1 MKLKFVLRS
10 GDRETDL
17 VATTDSA
24 TTVGDL
30 AAHLAASDPHRSS
43 VLGRGGSEA
52 SMTLAL
58 VDQDLRALDPRA
70 TVAESG
76 LQSGMRV
83 TVSRAGEGFV
93 DRGRPAAVAVIRS
106 GPDAGQQVPLARG
119 TAYIG
124 RGRGCEVQL
133 HDESVSRRHAKLVI
147 SEVVEVVDLGSAN
160 GITAGGQQV
169 TRAHLKSGDVVRLGD
184 TELEV
189 HLQGD
194 GVLTRPGSGVLSGDA
209 GVVAFSRSPRVAPLY
224 AGQEFQVP
232 DLPERGRPTPMPLV
246 AMVVPLLM
254 GAVLFAIT
262 KSPFSIIF
270 MLMMPVMMAG
280 TYWEARRQQK
290 KDFAQAMEDFRED
303 LAILSARIR
312 TALDREGDVRR
323 GEHPSGEQCLT
334 AVRDRS
340 ALLWTRR
347 RDVPGYGELRL
358 GLGTRPSRSSIRMPM
373 VGRSKAEAWIEVS
386 EQLHGLEVVPDVPVV
401 ATPLADGAVGVC
413 GPRGGALGAARSL
426 ITQAT
431 ALHSPAELVV
441 CSFASGSSAA
451 DWDFLKWLPHTTSP
465 HSPIE
470 VGHLA
475 ASAPAC
481 SALADALEDL
491 AAAKGGAGGSG
502 VAGASGGSGGAASP
516 SAQESAVADR
526 PTVLV
531 LVESDAPI
539 DRSRLVAIAERG
551 HRHGVVVVWVAET
564 QTLLPAACHT
574 FLVVGDDLSSLAG
587 YVQVGEQVQ
596 PVAVDHVSAPEAM
609 AAARQLAPVV
619 DAGVPVDDASDLPR
633 AVSLLTLTGTDLA
646 SSEEAVVE
654 KWVESRSVLTGPY
667 APAVLPRKPGN
678 LRAVVGQSSQGTFSV
693 DIRSDGPHALVG
705 GTTGAGKS
713 ELLQAWI
720 LGMAAAH
727 SPQRVTFLL
736 VDYKGGSAFRDCV
749 KLPHTVGLVT
759 DLSPHLVRRALASLA
774 AELHHREHL
783 LARHKAKDL
792 VELERRGEVDA
803 PPSLI
808 IVVDEFAAL
817 VQEVPEFVDGVVN
830 VAQRGRS
837 LGLHLI
843 LATQRPAGVIKDN
856 LRANTN
862 LRMALRMADENDS
875 DDVLGSK
882 EAAFFDPALPGRAVS
897 KTGPG
902 RLVPFQTGYA
912 GGWTS
917 DVPPPPDMKVETLTF
932 GSGIEWEPAR
942 DDGADGDDTADL
954 GPTDIQRLVATLGR
968 AAKVAQLPKPR
979 KPWLPDMRPVY
990 DLATLPTQRR
1000 DDELVF
1006 GVADDPDRQAQP
1018 EIAFRPDK
1026 EGNMAVYGTSGS
1038 GKSVFLRTIAV
1049 AAGYTVR
1056 GGPCQVYGLDF
1067 GNRGLSMLEALP
1079 HVGSIVPGGDHERVT
1094 RLLRRLR
1101 ATIDERAARYSSVSA
1116 STITDYRRIA
1126 GRPEEP
1132 RVIVLIDG
1140 MTAFRQA
1147 YEVGGRFQWLD
1158 LLAGLAADGRP
1169 VGVHFIIASDQRTG
1183 LPTNLAAAVQGR
1195 LILRMSSSDDY
1206 SVFGVPGDV
1215 LTMASPPGR
1224 GLMAGQEVQVAV
1236 LGGST
1241 DVTVQA
1247 AAVVAF
1253 ADATRKAGVPEAP
1266 PIESLAE
1273 VIPLGDLP
1281 SESGGRPVIG
1291 VASSSLE
1298 PHGFDPK
1305 GTFIITGPSG
1315 SGRTTALA
1323 ATAAALHRFSSAS
1336 ELHLMTP
1343 RRQSE
1348 LLDLGVWAETAVGGE
1363 AATALATRL
1372 AADIEAGR
1380 ITRPVAVFVERVDDL
1395 APAGV
1400 ESALTALVKACVD
1413 NDQLVV
1419 AEGESGFFTT
1429 NYGLQS
1435 LLKTS
1440 RSGLALHPDGNEGLS
1455 VFKANLPALNRAE
1468 LPPGRGFVIEK
1479 GKFELIQIALP

>member
-30 AAHLAASDPHRSS
+30 AGHIAAADPHRSAA
-43 VLGRGGSEA
+43 LGVDQP
-52 SMTLAL
+52 MTLAL
-58 VDQDLRALDPRA
+58 VDQEMRGLDPRA
-70 TVAESG
+70 TLAESG

-83 TVSRAGEGFV
+83 TVTRAGEGFV
-93 DRGRPAAVAVIRS
+93 DRGRPAAVAYVRS
-106 GPDAGQQVPLARG
+106 GPDAGTQVPLARG
-119 TAYIG
+119 TAYVG
-124 RGRGCEVQL
+124 RGRGCEIQL
-133 HDESVSRRHAKLVI
+133 TDESVSRKHAKLVVQ
-147 SEVVEVVDLGSAN
+147 EVVEVVDLGSAN

-189 HLQGD
+189 VVHGD
-194 GVLTRPGSGVLSGDA
+194 GAVARPGSGVLSGDS
-209 GVVAFSRSPRVAPLY
+209 GTVAFSRSPRVAPRY
-224 AGQEFQVP
+224 VGEEFQVP
-232 DLPERGRPTPMPLV
+232 DLPERGKPNPMPLV

-254 GAVLFAIT
+254 GVVVFAIT

-270 MLMMPVMMAG
+270 MLMMPLMMAG
-280 TYWEARRQQK
+280 TYYEGRRQQR
-290 KDFAQAMEDFRED
+290 KDYDRAMVDFRED
-303 LAILSARIR
+303 LGILSDRIVA
-312 TALDREGDVRR
+312 ALDVEAQVRR
-323 GEHPSGEQCLT
+323 AEHPSGLDALA

-347 RDVPGYGELRL
+347 RDDHGYGEIRL
-358 GLGTRPSRSSIRMPM
+358 GIGSRPSRSTTKMPV
-373 VGRSKAEAWIEVS
+373 VGRSRAEAWLDVS
-386 EQLHGLEVVPDVPVV
+386 EQLRGLEVVHDVPVV
-401 ATPLADGAVGVC
+401 ASPLTDGAIGIA
-413 GPRGGALGAARSL
+413 GQRASALGAARSVVVQ
-426 ITQAT
+426 TV
-431 ALHSPAELVV
+431 ALHSPAELAV
-441 CSFASGSSAA
+441 CSFASVGSAR

-465 HSPIE
+465 HSPIG

-475 ASAPAC
+475 SSAPAC
-481 SALADALEDL
+481 SALADALDDIIS
-491 AAAKGGAGGSG
+491 GAGTPQGPA
-502 VAGASGGSGGAASP
+502 AGASGPSGGAGAGAGGG
-516 SAQESAVADR
+516 SAPR

-551 HRHGVVVVWVAET
+551 HQHGIVVVWVAET
-564 QTLLPAACHT
+564 QTLLPAACRT
-574 FLVVGDDLSSLAG
+574 FLVLGDGQSALAG
-587 YVQVGEQVQ
+587 YVQAGEEVQ
-596 PVAVDHVSAPEAM
+596 PVVVDSISHDEAT
-609 AAARQLAPVV
+609 AGARQLAPVV

-633 AVSLLTLTGTDLA
+633 SVSMLTLAGTELA
-646 SSEEAVVE
+646 SSEDAVVE
-654 KWVESRSVLTGPY
+654 KWSESRSILTGPF

-678 LRAVVGQSSQGTFSV
+678 LRAVVGQSSQGTFSI
-693 DIRSDGPHALVG
+693 DLRADGPHALVG

-774 AELHHREHL
+774 AELHYREHL
-783 LARHKAKDL
+783 LARFKAKDL
-792 VELERRGEVDA
+792 VELERRGEVEA

-817 VQEVPEFVDGVVN
+817 VNEVPEFVDGVVN

-932 GSGIEWEPAR
+932 GAGVVWEPRVADESADESA
-942 DDGADGDDTADL
+942 DDGADL

-968 AAKVAQLPKPR
+968 AARHAQLPRPR
-979 KPWLPDMRPVY
+979 KPWLPDMRAVY
-990 DLATLPTQRR
+990 DLASLPTQRR

-1006 GVADDPDRQAQP
+1006 GVADDPDNQAQP
-1018 EIAFRPDK
+1018 EVAFRPDK
-1026 EGNMAVYGTSGS
+1026 EGNIAVYGTSGS

-1056 GGPCQVYGLDF
+1056 GGPCHVYGLDF
-1067 GNRGLSMLEALP
+1067 GNRGLAMLETLP
-1079 HVGSIVPGGDHERVT
+1079 HVGSIVPGADHERVT
-1094 RLLRRLR
+1094 RLLRTLR
-1101 ATIDERAARYSSVSA
+1101 ATIDERAARYSAVSA
-1116 STITDYRRIA
+1116 ATITDYRRIA
-1126 GRPEEP
+1126 GRADEP
-1132 RVIVLIDG
+1132 RIIVLIDG

-1158 LLAGLAADGRP
+1158 LLAGVAADGRP
-1169 VGVHFIIASDQRTG
+1169 VGVHLIIASDQRTG

-1195 LILRMSSSDDY
+1195 IILRMSATDDY

-1224 GLMAGQEVQVAV
+1224 GLMAGSEIQVAV
-1236 LGGST
+1236 LGGSA

-1247 AAVVAF
+1247 AAVAAF
-1253 ADATRKAGVPEAP
+1253 ADATHKAGVSHAP
-1266 PIESLAE
+1266 PIESLADD
-1273 VIPLGDLP
+1273 IPLGDLP
-1281 SESGGRPVIG
+1281 PEFGGRPVIG

-1305 GTFIITGPSG
+1305 GTFVITGPSG
-1315 SGRTTALA
+1315 SGRTTAIA
-1323 ATAAALHRFSSAS
+1323 ATAAGLFRFSSSSA
-1336 ELHLMTP
+1336 LYLMTP
-1343 RRQSE
+1343 RRSSE
-1348 LLDLGVWAETAVGGE
+1348 LLDLGVWAETAVGGT
-1363 AATALATRL
+1363 AVTALASSL
-1372 AADIEAGR
+1372 ATQVEQGR
-1380 ITRPVAVFVERVDDL
+1380 ITKPVAVFVERIDDL
-1395 APAGV
+1395 APAGA
-1400 ESALTALVKACVD
+1400 ENALTALVKACVD
-1413 NDQLVV
+1413 HDQLVV
-1419 AEGESGFFTT
+1419 AEGEAGFFSS
-1429 NYGLQS
+1429 NFGLQA

-1455 VFKANLPALNRAE
+1455 VFKANLPSLNRAD
-1468 LPPGRGFVIEK
+1468 LPPGRGFIVEK
-1479 GKFELIQIALP
+1479 GRFELLQVAQP

>member
-30 AAHLAASDPHRSS
+30 AAHLAAADPHRSS
-43 VLGRGGSEA
+43 ALGLEQA
-52 SMTLAL
+52 MTLAL

-70 TVAESG
+70 TVTESG

-83 TVSRAGEGFV
+83 SVTRAGEGFV
-93 DRGRPAAVAVIRS
+93 DRGRPAAVAYIRS
-106 GPDAGQQVPLARG
+106 GPEAGTEVPLTRG

-124 RGRGCEVQL
+124 RGRGCEVRL
-133 HDESVSRRHAKLVI
+133 TDESVSRQHAKLVVG
-147 SEVVEVVDLGSAN
+147 EVVEVVDLGSAN

-169 TRAHLKSGDVVRLGD
+169 TRAQLKSGDVVRLGD

-189 HLQGD
+189 HLVGD
-194 GVLTRPGSGVLSGDA
+194 GAVSRPGSGVLSGDA
-209 GVVAFSRSPRVAPLY
+209 GVVAFSRSPRVAPLFG
-224 AGQEFQVP
+224 GQEFQVP
-232 DLPERGRPTPMPLV
+232 DLPERGKLMPLPVV

-254 GAVLFAIT
+254 GIVMYLIT
-262 KSPFSIIF
+262 RSAFSIIF
-270 MLMMPVMMAG
+270 MLMMPMMMAG
-280 TYWEARRQQK
+280 TFYEARRQQK
-290 KDFAQAMEDFRED
+290 KDFAQAMVDFNED
-303 LAILSARIR
+303 LGTLAQRIR
-312 TALDREGDVRR
+312 GSLEQEGRVRR
-323 GEHPSGEQCLT
+323 GEHPSGEDALT

-347 RDVPGYGELRL
+347 RDGNGFAEVRL
-358 GLGTRPSRSSIRMPM
+358 GLGTLASRSTITMPA
-373 VGRSKAEAWIEVS
+373 VGRSKAEAWYAVS
-386 EQLHGLEVVPDVPVV
+386 EQLSGLEVVPDVPVV
-401 ATPLADGAVGVC
+401 ATPLSAGAIGVA
-413 GPRGGALGAARSL
+413 GARANALGAARSIVL
-426 ITQAT
+426 QAA
-431 ALHSPAELVV
+431 ALHSPAELAI
-441 CSFASGSSAA
+441 CAFASGSSAR

-465 HSPIE
+465 HSPVE
-470 VGHLA
+470 VDHLA

-481 SALADALEDL
+481 SALADALEDIVEL
-491 AAAKGGAGGSG
+491 KGSPQEREDATAAR
-502 VAGASGGSGGAASP
+502 P
-516 SAQESAVADR
+516 AVI
-526 PTVLV
+526 V
-531 LVESDAPI
+531 LVEGDAPI
-539 DRSRLVAIAERG
+539 DRSRLVALAERG
-551 HRHGVVVVWVAET
+551 HRSGVIVVWVAES
-564 QTLLPAACHT
+564 QQLLPAACQT
-574 FLVVGDDLSSLAG
+574 FLVVSDDHTSLAG
-587 YVQVGEQVQ
+587 YVHAGASVQ
-596 PVAVDHVSAPEAM
+596 PVAVDRVGYDEAL
-609 AAARQLAPVV
+609 ACARQLAPVV
-619 DAGVPVDDASDLPR
+619 DAGVPVEDASDLPR
-633 AVSLLTLTGTDLA
+633 SVSLLTLTGTDLA
-646 SSEEAVVE
+646 SSEEAVIE
-654 KWVESRSVLTGPY
+654 KWGESRSILTGPF

-902 RLVPFQTGYA
+902 RLVPFQAGYA

-917 DVPPPPDMKVETLTF
+917 DVPPPPDMKVETLVF
-932 GSGIEWEPAR
+932 GAGTLWDPPQR
-942 DDGADGDDTADL
+942 VGGDDEVDL
-954 GPTDIQRLVATLGR
+954 GPTDIQRLVGTLGR
-968 AAKVAQLPKPR
+968 AARMAELPQPR
-979 KPWLPDMRPVY
+979 QPWLPDMRAVY

-1006 GVADDPDRQAQP
+1006 GVADDPDNQAQP

-1026 EGNMAVYGTSGS
+1026 EGNIAIYGTSGS
-1038 GKSVFLRTIAV
+1038 GKSVFLRSIAV

-1056 GGPCQVYGLDF
+1056 GGPCHVYGLDF
-1067 GNRGLSMLEALP
+1067 GNRGLAMLEALP

-1094 RLLRRLR
+1094 RLLRMLR
-1101 ATIDERAARYSSVSA
+1101 ATIDERASRYSGVSA
-1116 STITDYRRIA
+1116 ATITDYRRLA
-1126 GRPEEP
+1126 GRPDEP
-1132 RVIVLIDG
+1132 RILVLIDN

-1169 VGVHFIIASDQRTG
+1169 VGVHFVIASDQRTG

-1195 LILRMSSSDDY
+1195 IILRMSAVDDY

-1215 LTMASPPGR
+1215 LTMSSPPGR
-1224 GLMAGQEVQVAV
+1224 GLMAGSEVQVAV
-1236 LGGST
+1236 LGGSS

-1247 AAVVAF
+1247 AAVAAF
-1253 ADATRKAGVPEAP
+1253 ADATRKAGVSEAL

-1273 VIPLGDLP
+1273 DIPLADLP
-1281 SESGGRPVIG
+1281 PEHGGRPVVG

-1305 GTFIITGPSG
+1305 GTFVITGPSG
-1315 SGRTTALA
+1315 SGRTTAVA
-1323 ATAAALHRFSSAS
+1323 AVAAGLYRFSSAS
-1336 ELHLMTP
+1336 ALYLLTP
-1343 RRQSE
+1343 RRSSE

-1363 AATALATRL
+1363 ASTALAKRL
-1372 AADIEAGR
+1372 TDEIEQGR
-1380 ITRPVAVFVERVDDL
+1380 TTRPVAVFVERIDDL
-1395 APAGV
+1395 APAGA
-1400 ESALTALVKACVD
+1400 ENALTALTKACVD

-1419 AEGESGFFTT
+1419 AEGEAAFFSS
-1429 NYGLQS
+1429 NFGLQA

-1455 VFKANLPALNRAE
+1455 VFKANLPPLNRAE
-1468 LPPGRGFVIEK
+1468 LPPGRGFVVEK
-1479 GKFELIQIALP
+1479 GKFELLQVGRP

>member
-17 VATTDSA
+17 VAMADSA

-30 AAHLAASDPHRSS
+30 AAHLAAADPHRSS
-43 VLGRGGSEA
+43 VLGLDQPL
-52 SMTLAL
+52 TLAL
-58 VDQDLRALDPRA
+58 VDQDLRGLDPRA

-83 TVSRAGEGFV
+83 AVTRAGEDFL
-93 DRGRPAAVAVIRS
+93 DRGRPAAVVVIRS
-106 GPDAGQQVPLARG
+106 GPDAGQQFPLARG
-119 TAYIG
+119 TAYVG
-124 RGRGCEVQL
+124 RGRGCEVL
-133 HDESVSRRHAKLVI
+133 LSDESVSRKHAKLVI
-147 SEVVEVVDLGSAN
+147 QEVVEVVDLGSAN

-169 TRAHLKSGDVVRLGD
+169 TRAHLKSGDIVQLGD

-189 HLQGD
+189 HVQGD
-194 GVLTRPGSGVLSGDA
+194 GTVSRPGSGVLSGDA
-209 GVVAFSRSPRVAPLY
+209 GTVSFSRSPRVAPLF
-224 AGQEFQVP
+224 AGQEFTVP
-232 DLPERGRPTPMPLV
+232 DLPERGRTNPMPLV
-246 AMVVPLLM
+246 AMLVPLLM
-254 GAVLFAIT
+254 GVVVFAMT

-280 TYWEARRQQK
+280 TYYEGRRQQR
-290 KDFAQAMEDFRED
+290 KDYVRSMADFRED
-303 LAILSARIR
+303 LGVLTDRIH
-312 TALDREGDVRR
+312 TSLDTEGRVRR
-323 GEHPSGEQCLT
+323 DEHPSSADCL
-334 AVRDRS
+334 AAIRDRS
-340 ALLWTRR
+340 SLLWTRR
-347 RDVPGYGELRL
+347 RDGNGFAELRL
-358 GLGTRPSRSSIRMPM
+358 GLGARPSRSTITMPA
-373 VGRSKAEAWIEVS
+373 VGRSRAEAWLEVS
-386 EQLHGLEVVPDVPVV
+386 RSLSGLEVVPDVPVV
-401 ATPLADGAVGVC
+401 AAPLREGAVGVC
-413 GPRGGALGAARSL
+413 GPRPNALGAVRSL
-426 ITQAT
+426 LLQSV

-441 CSFASGSSAA
+441 CAFASGSSSRE
-451 DWDFLKWLPHTTSP
+451 WDFLKWLPHTSSP

-475 ASAPAC
+475 GAAPSC

-491 AAAKGGAGGSG
+491 MAPGGG
-502 VAGASGGSGGAASP
+502 GGAAAASSP
-516 SAQESAVADR
+516 DQPDGAPR

-539 DRSRLVAIAERG
+539 DRSRLVSIAERG
-551 HRHGVVVVWVAET
+551 HRHGIVVLWVAPA
-564 QTLLPAACHT
+564 QTLLPAACQT
-574 FLVVGDDLSSLAG
+574 FLVVGDHASSAG
-587 YVQVGEQVQ
+587 YVREGEEIQ
-596 PVAVDHVSAPEAM
+596 PVAVEQVSLEEAM
-609 AAARQLAPVV
+609 VGARRLAPVV
-619 DAGVPVDDASDLPR
+619 DSGVPVDDASDLPR
-633 AVSLLTLTGTDLA
+633 TVSLLSLMGTELA
-646 SSEEAVVE
+646 RSEEAVIE
-654 KWVESRSVLTGPY
+654 KWGESRSILTGPQ
-667 APAVLPRKPGN
+667 APPVLPRRPGS

-759 DLSPHLVRRALASLA
+759 DLSPHLVRRALASLS
-774 AELHHREHL
+774 AELQYREHL
-783 LARHKAKDL
+783 LARFKAKDL
-792 VELERRGEVDA
+792 VELERRGEVEA

-902 RLVPFQTGYA
+902 RLVPFQAGYA

-917 DVPPPPDMKVETLTF
+917 DVPPPPDMRVETLTF
-932 GSGIEWEPAR
+932 GAGVEWEAVR
-942 DDGADGDDTADL
+942 TEEDRERAEQADL

-968 AAKVAQLPKPR
+968 AARVAELPRPR
-979 KPWLPDMRPVY
+979 RPWLPDMRSVY
-990 DLATLPTQRR
+990 DLAALPTQRR

-1006 GVADDPDRQAQP
+1006 GVADDPDNQAQP
-1018 EIAFRPDK
+1018 EVAFRPDR
-1026 EGNMAVYGTSGS
+1026 EGNIAVYGVSGS
-1038 GKSVFLRTIAV
+1038 GKSVFLRSLAV

-1056 GGPCQVYGLDF
+1056 GGPCHVYGLDF
-1067 GNRGLSMLEALP
+1067 GNRGLAMLESLP
-1079 HVGSIVPGGDHERVT
+1079 HVGSIVPGSDHERVT
-1094 RLLRRLR
+1094 RLLRTLR
-1101 ATIDERAARYSSVSA
+1101 ATIDERAGRYSTVSA
-1116 STITDYRRIA
+1116 ATITDYRRLA
-1126 GRPEEP
+1126 GRPDEP
-1132 RVIVLIDG
+1132 RIIVLIDG

-1158 LLAGLAADGRP
+1158 QLAGLAADGRP
-1169 VGVHFIIASDQRTG
+1169 VGVHFVIASDQRTG

-1195 LILRMSSSDDY
+1195 IVLRMSSPDDY

-1224 GLMAGQEVQVAV
+1224 GLMSGSEVQVAV
-1236 LGGST
+1236 LGGSS

-1247 AAVVAF
+1247 AAVHAF
-1253 ADATRKAGVPEAP
+1253 ADATRRAGVSEAP
-1266 PIESLAE
+1266 PIESLAD

-1281 SESGGRPVIG
+1281 PEHGGRPVVG

-1305 GTFIITGPSG
+1305 GTFVITGPSG
-1315 SGRTTALA
+1315 SGRTTAMA
-1323 ATAAALHRFSSAS
+1323 ATAAGLFRFSSGSA
-1336 ELHLMTP
+1336 LYLLTP
-1343 RRQSE
+1343 RRTSE
-1348 LLDLGVWAETAVGGE
+1348 LLDLGIWAETAVGGD
-1363 AATALATRL
+1363 ACSRL
-1372 AADIEAGR
+1372 AARLTAEIEEGR
-1380 ITRPVAVFVERVDDL
+1380 HTRPMAVFVERIDDL
-1395 APAGV
+1395 APAGA
-1400 ESALTALVKACVD
+1400 ENALTALAKACID
-1413 NDQLVV
+1413 TDQLVV
-1419 AEGESGFFTT
+1419 AEGESAWFSSSF
-1429 NYGLQS
+1429 GLQA

-1468 LPPGRGFVIEK
+1468 LPPGRGFAVEK
-1479 GKFELIQIALP
+1479 GRFELLQVAMP

>member
-30 AAHLAASDPHRSS
+30 AAYLAKADPHRSA
-43 VLGRGGSEA
+43 VLGVDQP
-52 SMTLAL
+52 MTLAL
-58 VDQDLRALDPRA
+58 VDHELRALDPRA

-76 LQSGMRV
+76 LQSGIRV
-83 TVSRAGEGFV
+83 SVTRAGEGFV

-106 GPDAGQQVPLARG
+106 GPDAGREFPLARG
-119 TAYIG
+119 TAYVG

-133 HDESVSRRHAKLVI
+133 NDESVSRRHAKLVVA
-147 SEVVEVVDLGSAN
+147 EVVEVVDLGSAN

-169 TRAHLKSGDVVRLGD
+169 ARAHLKSGDLIRLGD

-189 HLQGD
+189 HLLGE
-194 GVLTRPGSGVLSGDA
+194 GSLTRPGSGVLSGDA
-209 GVVAFSRSPRVAPLY
+209 GTVSFSRSPRVAPLY
-224 AGQEFQVP
+224 EGQSFQVP
-232 DLPERGRPTPMPLV
+232 DLPERGKGSPLPWV
-246 AMVVPLLM
+246 AMMVPLLM
-254 GAVLFAIT
+254 GIVLFAMT
-262 KSPFSIIF
+262 RSPFSIVF
-270 MLMMPVMMAG
+270 MLMMPLMMAG
-280 TYWEARRQQK
+280 TFWEYRRQQRK
-290 KDFAQAMEDFRED
+290 EFAAAMEAFRED
-303 LAILSARIR
+303 LGVLSEQIR
-312 TALDREGDVRR
+312 ESLDVEGDVRR
-323 GEHPSGEQCLT
+323 REHPSGEDCLL
-334 AVRDRS
+334 AVRDRN

-347 RDVPGYGELRL
+347 RDGNGFGELRL
-358 GLGTRPSRSSIRMPM
+358 GLGTLPSRSEITMPA
-373 VGRSKAEAWIEVS
+373 VGRSKAEAWLEVS
-386 EQLHGLEVVPDVPVV
+386 QQLKGLEVVPDVPVV
-401 ATPLADGAVGVC
+401 AAPLDAGAIGVC
-413 GPRGGALGAARSL
+413 GPRGHALEAARSL
-426 ITQAT
+426 VVQAV
-431 ALHSPAELVV
+431 ALHSPAEVAV
-441 CSFASGSSAA
+441 CAFASSSTSR
-451 DWDFLKWLPHTTSP
+451 DWDFLKWLPHTSSP
-465 HSPIE
+465 HSP
-470 VGHLA
+470 VDAGHLA
-475 ASAPAC
+475 QTAPGC

-491 AAAKGGAGGSG
+491 VAGKAGGRVPGQADAPAAA
-502 VAGASGGSGGAASP
+502 GSGGP
-516 SAQESAVADR
+516 ER

-539 DRSRLVAIAERG
+539 DRSRLVSIAERG
-551 HRHGVVVVWVAET
+551 HRKGIVVVWVAEA

-574 FLVVGDDLSSLAG
+574 FLVVGGDHVGSDSLAG
-587 YVQVGEQVQ
+587 FVHHGEEVQ
-596 PVAVDHVSAPEAM
+596 PLSVDRIDYAEAM
-609 AAARQLAPVV
+609 ACARQLAPVV
-619 DAGVPVDDASDLPR
+619 DAGVPVEDASDLPR
-633 AVSLLTLTGTDLA
+633 AVSLLTLTGTELA
-646 SSEEAVVE
+646 RSDEAVVE
-654 KWVESRSVLTGPY
+654 RWSESRSILSGPY
-667 APAVLPRKPGN
+667 APAVLPRKPGT
-678 LRAVVGQSSQGTFSV
+678 LRAVVGQSSQGTFSL
-693 DIRSDGPHALVG
+693 DLRADGPHALVG

-759 DLSPHLVRRALASLA
+759 DLSPHLVRRALASLS
-774 AELHHREHL
+774 AELRYREHL
-783 LARHKAKDL
+783 LARFKAKDL
-792 VELERRGEVDA
+792 VELERRGEVEA

-862 LRMALRMADENDS
+862 LRMALRMADETDS
-875 DDVLGSK
+875 EDVLGSK
-882 EAAFFDPALPGRAVS
+882 EAAYFDPALPGRAMS

-917 DVPPPPDMKVETLTF
+917 DVPPTPDMRVETLTF
-932 GSGIEWEPAR
+932 GAGVEWEPR
-942 DDGADGDDTADL
+942 EDDAAEQADAGGDL
-954 GPTDIQRLVATLGR
+954 GPTDIQRLVTSLGR
-968 AAKVAQLPKPR
+968 AARRAELPAPR

-990 DLATLPTQRR
+990 DLAALPTQRR

-1006 GVADDPDRQAQP
+1006 GVADDPDNQAQP
-1018 EIAFRPDK
+1018 EVAFRPDK
-1026 EGNMAVYGTSGS
+1026 EGNIAVYGTSGS
-1038 GKSVFLRTIAV
+1038 GKSAFLRTIAV

-1056 GGPCQVYGLDF
+1056 GGPCHVYGLDF
-1067 GNRGLSMLEALP
+1067 GNRGLAMLESLP
-1079 HVGSIVPGGDHERVT
+1079 HVGSIIPGGDHERVT
-1094 RLLRRLR
+1094 RLLRTLR
-1101 ATIDERAARYSSVSA
+1101 ATVDDRAARYSAVSA
-1116 STITDYRRIA
+1116 ATITDYRRLA
-1126 GRPEEP
+1126 GRPDEP
-1132 RVIVLIDG
+1132 RIIVLIDG

-1158 LLAGLAADGRP
+1158 HLAGLAADGRP

-1195 LILRMSSSDDY
+1195 IILRMASADDY

-1224 GLMAGQEVQVAV
+1224 GLMNGSEVQVAV

-1241 DVTVQA
+1241 DVTAQA
-1247 AAVVAF
+1247 AAVAAF
-1253 ADATRKAGVPEAP
+1253 GEATRNAGVSEAP
-1266 PIESLAE
+1266 PIESLADL
-1273 VIPLGDLP
+1273 IPLGDLP
-1281 SESGGRPVIG
+1281 PESGGRPVVG

-1315 SGRTTALA
+1315 SGRTTAVA
-1323 ATAAALHRFSSAS
+1323 TTAAGLFRFSSHSA
-1336 ELHLMTP
+1336 LHLMTP
-1343 RRQSE
+1343 RRSSE
-1348 LLDLGVWAETAVGGE
+1348 LLELDIWAETAVGGD
-1363 AATALATRL
+1363 AAGQLAIRL

-1380 ITRPVAVFVERVDDL
+1380 ITRPVAVFIERIDDL
-1395 APAGV
+1395 APAGA
-1400 ESALTALVKACVD
+1400 ETSLTTLVKACLD
-1413 NDQLVV
+1413 NDQFVV
-1419 AEGESGFFTT
+1419 AEGESSFFTS
-1429 NYGLQS
+1429 NFGLPA

-1440 RSGLALHPDGNEGLS
+1440 RSGLALHPDGNEGLA
-1455 VFKANLPALNRAE
+1455 VFKASLPTLNRAE
-1468 LPPGRGFVIEK
+1468 LPPGRGFVIER
-1479 GKFELIQIALP
+1479 GRFELLQVARP

>member
-30 AAHLAASDPHRSS
+30 AAYLARADPHRSS
-43 VLGRGGSEA
+43 VLGVDSP
-52 SMTLAL
+52 MTLAL
-58 VDQDLRALDPRA
+58 VDHELRALDPRA

-83 TVSRAGEGFV
+83 AVTRAGEAFV

-106 GPDAGQQVPLARG
+106 GPDAGREFPLARG
-119 TAYIG
+119 TAYVG

-133 HDESVSRRHAKLVI
+133 ADESVSRRHAKLVVT
-147 SEVVEVVDLGSAN
+147 EVVEVVDLGSAN

-169 TRAHLKSGDVVRLGD
+169 ARAHLKSGDLIRLGD

-189 HLQGD
+189 HVLGE
-194 GVLTRPGSGVLSGDA
+194 GALTRPGSGVLSGDA
-209 GVVAFSRSPRVAPLY
+209 GTVQFSRSPRVAPLFT
-224 AGQEFQVP
+224 GQEFQVP
-232 DLPERGRPTPMPLV
+232 DLPERGRGNPLP
-246 AMVVPLLM
+246 VVTMIVPILM
-254 GAVLFAIT
+254 GAVMFAVT
-262 KSPFSIIF
+262 RSPISAVF
-270 MLMMPVMMAG
+270 MLMMPLMMIG
-280 TYWEARRQQK
+280 TYWEFKRQQAK
-290 KDFAQAMEDFRED
+290 AFAAAMEAFRED
-303 LAILSARIR
+303 LGILSEQVRQS
-312 TALDREGDVRR
+312 LDVEADVRR
-323 GEHPSGEQCLT
+323 REHPSGEDCLA

-347 RDVPGYGELRL
+347 RDGKGFVELRL
-358 GLGTRPSRSSIRMPM
+358 GLGTLPSRSEITMPA
-373 VGRSKAEAWIEVS
+373 VGRSKAEAWLEVS
-386 EQLHGLEVVPDVPVV
+386 QQLKGLEIVPDVPVV
-401 ATPLADGAVGVC
+401 ATPLSTGAVGVC
-413 GPRGGALGAARSL
+413 GPRGHALEATRSL
-426 ITQAT
+426 VVQAV
-431 ALHSPAELVV
+431 ALHSPAEVAV
-441 CSFASGSSAA
+441 CAFASSSSAR
-451 DWDFLKWLPHTTSP
+451 DWDFLKWLPHTSSP
-465 HSPIE
+465 HSPVDAE
-470 VGHLA
+470 HLA
-475 ASAPAC
+475 QTAPAC

-491 AAAKGGAGGSG
+491 IAGKPTGR
-502 VAGASGGSGGAASP
+502 GAAQGEAK
-516 SAQESAVADR
+516 SAAPPEQR
-526 PTVLV
+526 PTVVV
-531 LVESDAPI
+531 LVEGDAPI
-539 DRSRLVAIAERG
+539 DRSRLVALAERG
-551 HRHGVVVVWVAET
+551 HQKGIVVIWVAEA

-574 FLVVGDDLSSLAG
+574 FLVVGGDDAGSDSLAG
-587 YVQVGEQVQ
+587 YVRAGEEVQ
-596 PVAVDHVSAPEAM
+596 PLSVDRITYAEAM
-609 AAARQLAPVV
+609 ACARQLAPVV
-619 DAGVPVDDASDLPR
+619 DAGVPVEDSSDLPR
-633 AVSLLTLTGTDLA
+633 AVSLLTLTGTELA
-646 SSEEAVVE
+646 RSEEAVIE
-654 KWVESRSVLTGPY
+654 RWAESRSILTGPY
-667 APAVLPRKPGN
+667 APAALPRKPGN
-678 LRAVVGQSSQGTFSV
+678 LRAVVGQSSQGTFSL

-774 AELHHREHL
+774 AELHYREHL
-783 LARHKAKDL
+783 LARFKAKDL
-792 VELERRGEVDA
+792 VELERRGEVEA

-875 DDVLGSK
+875 EDVLGSK
-882 EAAFFDPALPGRAVS
+882 EAAYFDPALPGRAVS

-932 GSGIEWEPAR
+932 GAGIEWEPR
-942 DDGADGDDTADL
+942 VDDDVESAAADESADL
-954 GPTDIQRLVATLGR
+954 GPTDIQRLVTTLGR
-968 AAKVAQLPKPR
+968 AAKRAELPVPR
-979 KPWLPDMRPVY
+979 KPWLPDMKPVY
-990 DLATLPTQRR
+990 DLAALPTQRR

-1006 GVADDPDRQAQP
+1006 GVADDPDNQAQP
-1018 EIAFRPDK
+1018 EVAFRPDK
-1026 EGNMAVYGTSGS
+1026 EGNIAVYGTSGS

-1056 GGPCQVYGLDF
+1056 GGPCHVYGLDF
-1067 GNRGLSMLEALP
+1067 GNRGLAMLEALP
-1079 HVGSIVPGGDHERVT
+1079 HVGSIIPGGDHERVT
-1094 RLLRRLR
+1094 RLLRHLR
-1101 ATIDERAARYSSVSA
+1101 ATIDERAARYSAVSA
-1116 STITDYRRIA
+1116 ATITDYRRLA
-1126 GRPEEP
+1126 GRPDEP

-1147 YEVGGRFQWLD
+1147 YEVGGRFHWLD

-1195 LILRMSSSDDY
+1195 IILRMANAEDY

-1224 GLMAGQEVQVAV
+1224 GLMNGSEVQVAV

-1247 AAVVAF
+1247 AAVAAF
-1253 ADATRKAGVPEAP
+1253 GEATRKAGVSQAP
-1266 PIESLAE
+1266 PIESLAD
-1273 VIPLGDLP
+1273 VISLGELP
-1281 SESGGRPVIG
+1281 TESGGRPVVG
-1291 VASSSLE
+1291 VASSSLQ

-1315 SGRTTALA
+1315 SGRTTAVA
-1323 ATAAALHRFSSAS
+1323 TTAAGLFRFSSHSA
-1336 ELHLMTP
+1336 LHLMTP
-1343 RRQSE
+1343 RRTSE
-1348 LLDLGVWAETAVGGE
+1348 LLDLGIWTETAIGGD
-1363 AATALATRL
+1363 ATVQLANRL
-1372 AADIEAGR
+1372 TADIEAGR
-1380 ITRPVAVFVERVDDL
+1380 ITRPVAVFIERIDDL
-1395 APAGV
+1395 APSGA
-1400 ESALTALVKACVD
+1400 ENAMTSLVKACLD

-1419 AEGESGFFTT
+1419 AEGESSFFTS
-1429 NYGLQS
+1429 NFGLPA

-1440 RSGLALHPDGNEGLS
+1440 RSGLALHPDGNEGLA

-1468 LPPGRGFVIEK
+1468 LPPGRGFVIER
-1479 GKFELIQIALP
+1479 GKFELLQVAHP